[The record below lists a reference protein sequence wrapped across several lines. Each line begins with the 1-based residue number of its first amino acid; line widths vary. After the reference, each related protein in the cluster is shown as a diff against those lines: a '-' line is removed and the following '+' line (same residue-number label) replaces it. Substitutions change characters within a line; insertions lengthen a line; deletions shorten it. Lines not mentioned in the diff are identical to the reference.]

1 MRSARNRSLSGD
13 AMTGAPVIR
22 ARALRA
28 FYGPAEI
35 LHGIDFD
42 VYEGDMVVILG
53 ANGAGKTTLL
63 RALSRTV
70 RATGELE
77 LFGRNG
83 LSMSADAVVRLGIA
97 HVPQGRGTFGRLS
110 VEENLLL
117 GAHTRRGRSSIRR
130 DIRRWFEFFPV
141 LAERARTIASSLS
154 GGEQQMLA
162 IARALMCEPR
172 LLLLDE
178 PSLGLAPNTGQQVFD
193 VIAAIRRERQLTAVL
208 VEQNERL
215 GLRLATR
222 VYIAENGQ
230 LNSAGTPV
238 DGESVVGLESA
249 YLGA

>member
-1 MRSARNRSLSGD
+1 
-13 AMTGAPVIR
+13 
-22 ARALRA
+22 
-28 FYGPAEI
+28 
-35 LHGIDFD
+35 
-42 VYEGDMVVILG
+42 
-53 ANGAGKTTLL
+53 
-63 RALSRTV
+63 
-70 RATGELE
+70 
-77 LFGRNG
+77 
-83 LSMSADAVVRLGIA
+83 
-97 HVPQGRGTFGRLS
+97 
-110 VEENLLL
+110 
-117 GAHTRRGRSSIRR
+117 
-130 DIRRWFEFFPV
+130 
-141 LAERARTIASSLS
+141 
-154 GGEQQMLA
+154 MLA